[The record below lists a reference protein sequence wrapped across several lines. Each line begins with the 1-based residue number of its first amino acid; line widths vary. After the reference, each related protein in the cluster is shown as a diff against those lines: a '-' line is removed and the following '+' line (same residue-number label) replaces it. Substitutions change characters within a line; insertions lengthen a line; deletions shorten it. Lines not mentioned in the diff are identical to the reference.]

1 MFETTY
7 HFDKWKEDKEGEY
20 FKILGKF
27 DIDFTDEIKLARTT
41 EMKSKRFNEQP
52 YNYANNKASVVNN
65 VYHAIEDAD
74 NYAGQPNAEMFDAYR
89 YNDDDRF
96 IKFRK
101 VAEWFELD
109 ETKNQTWK
117 FHDQKPNQQLMFHID
132 NLPGEP
138 RKERVE
144 SKEFKYAR
152 DKTRFLVFLAD
163 WEPGQIFQFGNHIHT
178 QWKAGEVVTWEWSTL
193 PHATWNG
200 SWRKRPALQITG
212 TATAKTWQK
221 IKEGKK
227 DKKCTLVH

>member
-7 HFDKWKEDKEGEY
+7 HFDKWKKDKEGEY

-27 DIDFTDEIKLARTT
+27 DIDFTNEILLARTT

-109 ETKNQTWK
+109 KTKNQTITVKVITTDNKGLIVRPEGCAMDFQIKKSAIAINAADARPGRWTGGEK
-117 FHDQKPNQQLMFHID
+117 LDCAIAEID
-132 NLPGEP
+132 LDK
-138 RKERVE
+138 RK
-144 SKEFKYAR
+144 
-152 DKTRFLVFLAD
+152 
-163 WEPGQIFQFGNHIHT
+163 
-178 QWKAGEVVTWEWSTL
+178 VVYGL
-193 PHATWNG
+193 
-200 SWRKRPALQITG
+200 
-212 TATAKTWQK
+212 
-221 IKEGKK
+221 
-227 DKKCTLVH
+227 D